1 MNILGIANNDYSGAC
16 LISNGQIVGAASEER
31 FTRIKAHK
39 SFPNHAINFVLSEA
53 NITLDQIDKIAFGW
67 ASDFSKHKHLEL
79 YFDRIVEACLTSPS
93 EVTILR
99 KRLKDEIIN
108 DADTQNE
115 FQKFLKDNNIVDKVI
130 YIDHHESHANAAF
143 LCSPFD
149 EGITV
154 SCDGR
159 GDFQSFTLSKF
170 SHNKFEVLQRETTF
184 DSLGYFYG
192 RITALL
198 GFKPNRHE
206 GKITGLAAH
215 GNPTK
220 LIDKMKKLI
229 DIDQNHRIRAKFE
242 DGYLPSYNNNYQQLK
257 FLFDGDKPEDIA
269 AAAQAHLEHIL
280 MTVVQQYISK
290 EHPQNLC
297 LAGGV
302 FGNVKLNQRLR
313 ELDGVKNVYVLPAM
327 GDDGLP
333 LGAAICCL
341 FELTGTRI
349 KVPSMKIGPDIKPSE
364 EIIKS
369 LSSNYCY
376 NLSNQHDVIEKL
388 IKVLKLNK
396 VIGLAK
402 GKMEF
407 GPRSLCNRSII
418 CSAKDITINSWLNE
432 RMNRTEFM
440 PFAPIVADCF
450 AKDCF
455 KDWSHD
461 HVTSHFM
468 TMTYDCTEYFKTN
481 CPAVTHIDDT
491 ARPQVITQKSDP
503 FTHQL
508 LVRWEQESN
517 EPALIN
523 TSFNIHEE
531 PIVCTAEHAL
541 ANLEKGVID
550 ILIFNE
556 ELIVWKKDN
565 HREME
570 YLND

>member
-16 LISNGQIVGAASEER
+16 LIIDGEIISAASEER
-31 FTRIKAHK
+31 FTRIKAHN
-39 SFPNHAINFVLSEA
+39 SFPNNAIAFVLKEA
-53 NITLDQIDKIAFGW
+53 NISLDIVDKIAYSW
-67 ASDFSKHKHLEL
+67 ASDFSKDKHLEL
-79 YFDRIVEACLTSPS
+79 YFERIVETCLSSPKDIP
-93 EVTILR
+93 ILR

-108 DADTQNE
+108 DAEKQKE
-115 FQKFLKDNNIVDKVI
+115 FNQFLVDNNVTEKAI

-149 EGITV
+149 DGITV

-170 SHNKFEVLQRETTF
+170 LNNTFTVLQRETTF

-220 LIDKMKKLI
+220 LLKKMKKLI
-229 DIDQNHRIRAKFE
+229 DVDKNFRIRAKFH
-242 DGYLPSYNNNYQQLK
+242 DGYLPSYENNYEKLK
-257 FLFDGDKPEDIA
+257 ELFLNDKPEDIA
-269 AAAQAHLEHIL
+269 AAAQRHIENIL
-280 MTVVQQYISK
+280 ITIIQQYISK
-290 EHPQNLC
+290 ENPQNLC

-313 ELDGVKNVYVLPAM
+313 ELDGVKNIYVLPAM

-333 LGAAICCL
+333 LCSAICCL
-341 FELTGTRI
+341 FKFTGKRI
-349 KVPSMKIGPDIKPSE
+349 KIPSMKIGPKMSESEDILKLISG
-364 EIIKS
+364 KY
-369 LSSNYCY
+369 NYKIM
-376 NLSNQHDVIEKL
+376 NKNDVIYKS
-388 IKVLKLNK
+388 IKALKLNK

-402 GKMEF
+402 GRMEF
-407 GPRSLCNRSII
+407 GPRALCNRSII
-418 CSAKDITINSWLNE
+418 CRAKDATINTWLNE

-440 PFAPIVADCF
+440 PFAPIVADIF

-455 KDWSHD
+455 YGWDND
-461 HVTSHFM
+461 HIASHFM
-468 TMTYDCTEYFKTN
+468 TMTYDCTDYFKN
-481 CPAVTHIDDT
+481 YCPAVTHIDGT
-491 ARPQVITQKSDP
+491 ARPQIVTNQSDP
-503 FTHQL
+503 FTYKL
-508 LVRWEQESN
+508 LIEWNKESN

-531 PIVCTAEHAL
+531 PIICTAENAL
-541 ANLEKGVID
+541 NNLDKGVVD
-550 ILIFNE
+550 LLIFNE
-556 ELIVWKKDN
+556 NLIVWKDDFDMGFLY
-565 HREME
+565 E
-570 YLND
+570 

>member
-16 LISNGQIVGAASEER
+16 LICNGEIIAAASEER
-31 FTRIKAHK
+31 FTRVKGHK
-39 SFPNHAINFVLSEA
+39 VFPTNAIEFVLSKA
-53 NITLDQIDKIAFGW
+53 NLTLNDIDKVAYGW
-67 ASDFSKHKHLEL
+67 ASDFSKDKHLEL
-79 YFDRIVEACLTSPS
+79 YFERIVETCLNSP
-93 EVTILR
+93 VDVPILR
-99 KRLKDEIIN
+99 NRLKDEIKN
-108 DADTQNE
+108 DAATQQE
-115 FQKFLKDNNIVDKVI
+115 FKAYIVDNHLEEKVI
-130 YIDHHESHANAAF
+130 YVDHHESHANAAF

-149 EGITV
+149 TGLTI

-170 SHNKFEVLQRETTF
+170 NDGKFEVLQRETTF

-215 GNPTK
+215 GHPTK
-220 LIDKMKKLI
+220 LLSKMKKLI
-229 DIDQNHRIRAKFE
+229 DIDENHRIRAQFQ
-242 DGYLPSYNNNYQQLK
+242 DGYLPSYNNNYQLLK
-257 FLFDGDKPEDIA
+257 SLFEGDSHEDIA
-269 AAAQAHLEHIL
+269 AAAQTHLENIL
-280 MTVVQQYISK
+280 IGVVQQFVTK
-290 EHPQNLC
+290 DLPQNLC

-313 ELDGVKNVYVLPAM
+313 ELDGIKNVYVLPAM

-333 LGAAICCL
+333 LGSAICAL
-341 FELTGTRI
+341 FNLTGKRI
-349 KVPSMKIGPDIKPSE
+349 KVPSMKIGPEIKPSE
-364 EIIKS
+364 KIVES
-369 LSSNYCY
+369 LADNFKFTMSNP
-376 NLSNQHDVIEKL
+376 HDVIEKS
-388 IKVLKLNK
+388 IKALMQNK

-402 GKMEF
+402 GQMEF

-418 CSAKDITINSWLNE
+418 CSARDITINSWLNE

-440 PFAPIVADCF
+440 PFAPIVADIF
-450 AKDCF
+450 AGDCF
-455 KDWSHD
+455 IGWNFD
-461 HVTSHFM
+461 HVASQFM
-468 TMTYDCTEYFKTN
+468 TMTYDCTDYFKSN
-481 CPAVTHIDDT
+481 CPAVTHIDCT

-503 FTHQL
+503 FTHRL
-508 LVRWEQESN
+508 LVEWEQHSK

-541 ANLEKGVID
+541 ANLEKGVVD

-556 ELIVWKKDN
+556 NLIVWRKDN
-565 HREME
+565 DKEME